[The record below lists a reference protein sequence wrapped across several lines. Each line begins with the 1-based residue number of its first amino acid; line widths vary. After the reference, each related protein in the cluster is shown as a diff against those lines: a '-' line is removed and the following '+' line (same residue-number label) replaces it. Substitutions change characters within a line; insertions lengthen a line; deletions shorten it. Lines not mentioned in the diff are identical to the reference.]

1 MKRGAVMFAK
11 VARVITT
18 AIAVLGV
25 SATLQAPAQAQ
36 VVKSTYIN
44 VGERTLVP
52 FGWLEFCNRYQG
64 ECASGAAPV
73 ADIDLTAANFKRIA
87 QVNRWVNASIVA
99 RADQEQWGVVDRW
112 DYPTTGQGDCEDY
125 VLLKRRL
132 LIEEGFP
139 RSALLVTVVRD
150 ERGDG
155 HAVLTVK
162 TNKGEFVLDNLREG
176 VKPWTASPYRF
187 VKRQSQQDP
196 NVWVDIG
203 DFASGPRVAAR

>member
-1 MKRGAVMFAK
+1 MFAK
-11 VARVITT
+11 VAKFIST
-18 AIAVLGV
+18 ALAVASV
-25 SATLQAPAQAQ
+25 SITLQAPAQAQ
-36 VVKSTYIN
+36 TLKSSYIS

-52 FGWLEFCNRYQG
+52 YGWLEFCNRYQG
-64 ECASGAAPV
+64 ECAGQPV
-73 ADIDLTAANFKRIA
+73 AASDIDLTPAAYKRIS
-87 QVNRWVNASIVA
+87 QINRWVNSTIAAKS
-99 RADQEQWGVVDRW
+99 DQEQWGVVDRW
-112 DYPTTGQGDCEDY
+112 DYPSSGQGDCEDY

-132 LIEEGFP
+132 LIQEGFSA
-139 RSALLVTVVRD
+139 SALLVTVVRD

-187 VKRQSQQDP
+187 VKRQSQHDQ

-203 DFASGPRVAAR
+203 EFAGGPRVAAR